1 MDDILLIITIPILI
15 LAVLFG
21 PHLKYKQRKLFEE
34 VFPKWGR
41 RISIG
46 LALVGLI
53 VLLLLE
59 LFEVI

>member
-1 MDDILLIITIPILI
+1 MGDILFIITIPFLI
-15 LAVLFG
+15 LAVLIG

-34 VFPKWGR
+34 MFPKWGR

-46 LALVGLI
+46 LPLVGLI
-53 VLLLLE
+53 VLLLWK